1 MPQQRLTQISALNTM
16 SRSLFTSIALTC
28 TATLLLVGTSKN
40 DQVHASPTADLIQR
54 QNEGIT
60 STLRNSEVCGF
71 DGNSDM
77 YGLGIRVGVYVQTA
91 ATIIATS
98 HKRKTASDLVKVG
111 GLFQFAALV
120 ALIQQTVNNEKLY
133 AVEALV
139 TYLFCFTSTGVNLA
153 EPIDKVQ
160 SQNRLEQITLPSLV
174 AMMRQTTLLGLD
186 CYQTWFWFTGLD
198 KLERTPCKTETFF
211 LARVDAHGRFRTF
224 AKIWSVFI
232 MAVVT
237 FSLCFKLRKSIEEK
251 KRPAGTSTTR
261 SPIPKTK
268 PPYMSGPEFLR
279 LKLWGGLT
287 IQDDA
292 NGPWRRVMAGSIGPA
307 IVVLAVELTIRW
319 NNVRGVNN
327 IDSVGQLIPLI
338 IGIGTFIGMVLNW
351 YPREEEEQKQ
361 QQKVTTRQ
369 LASGP
374 RNPPLIS
381 LSS

>member
-1 MPQQRLTQISALNTM
+1 M
-16 SRSLFTSIALTC
+16 SRSLFTSIALTY
-28 TATLLLVGTSKN
+28 TATLLLVGTSKIG
-40 DQVHASPTADLIQR
+40 QVHASPTADLVQR

-60 STLRNSEVCGF
+60 STSRNNEVCGF

-91 ATIIATS
+91 TTIIATC
-98 HKRKTASDLVKVG
+98 HKRKAASDLVKTG

-139 TYLFCFTSTGVNLA
+139 TYLFCFTSIGINLA

-160 SQNRLEQITLPSLV
+160 TQNRLEQITLPSLV
-174 AMMRQTTLLGLD
+174 SMLRLTTALGLD

-211 LARVDAHGRFRTF
+211 LARVNAHGRFRTF

-237 FSLCFKLRKSIEEK
+237 FTLYLKLRKSIEEK
-251 KRPAGTSTTR
+251 KKPAGTSTTR

-268 PPYMSGPEFLR
+268 PPDMSGPEFVR
-279 LKLWGGLT
+279 LHVMGGLKV
-287 IQDDA
+287 DDDL
-292 NGPWRRVMAGSIGPA
+292 NGPWRRVMASSIVPVM
-307 IVVLAVELTIRW
+307 VVLAVELTIRW
-319 NNVRGVNN
+319 NNVRGAH
-327 IDSVGQLIPLI
+327 SSEWSL
-338 IGIGTFIGMVLNW
+338 IGIRI
-351 YPREEEEQKQ
+351 RK
-361 QQKVTTRQ
+361 
-369 LASGP
+369 
-374 RNPPLIS
+374 RNRNNNKK
-381 LSS
+381 